1 MLETRVKEGWGE
13 YHRASSSRMREH
25 ITRQAR
31 VLVIAF
37 FCRYARASRLVVS
50 TVLYVTLPGRAV
62 ATAHNA
68 T

>member
-1 MLETRVKEGWGE
+1 MSVRDTGEGGLGRGE

-25 ITRQAR
+25 ITLQAR

-50 TVLYVTLPGRAV
+50 TVLYVTLPGRA
-62 ATAHNA
+62 HNA
-68 T
+68 I